1 MSVKVLNQS
10 DAAQRAW
17 RILFALPLVWGV
29 ISVGQSLT
37 ARYSIGIDDQKDL
50 CLKGHHRLF
59 LIDHWDRT
67 FQKEDLIAFKADNRM
82 TPFFSLETIF
92 IKRVKGVEG
101 DEVGQRGDILTVNG
115 QEVGEGFPLTNHP
128 GVTQVIDHRPFKV
141 QPLTYWA
148 MGDQPKS
155 FDSRYWGV
163 VYQQQVVGKAYVLSF

>member
-1 MSVKVLNQS
+1 MSVKVLDES

-17 RILFALPLVWGV
+17 RILFAIPLLWGV

-37 ARYSIGIDDQKDL
+37 ARYSIGFDDQKDL
-50 CLKGHHRLF
+50 CLKGNHRLF

-82 TPFFSLETIF
+82 TPFFSLETTF

-101 DEVGQRGDILTVNG
+101 DEVGKRGEILTVNG
-115 QEVGEGFPLTNHP
+115 QKVGEGFPLTNHP
-128 GVTQVIDHRPFKV
+128 GVTQVIDHRPFRV

-163 VYQQQVVGKAYVLSF
+163 VFSQQVVGKAYVLSF

>member
-1 MSVKVLNQS
+1 MSAEVVNQS
-10 DAAQRAW
+10 AAVQTAW

-50 CLKGHHRLF
+50 CLKGNHRLF

-67 FQKEDLIAFKADNRM
+67 FRKEDLIAFKADNRM

-115 QEVGEGFPLTNHP
+115 QEVGEGFPLTNNP
-128 GVTQVIDHRPFKV
+128 GVTQVIDHHPFRV

>member
-1 MSVKVLNQS
+1 MSVKVLDQS

-50 CLKGHHRLF
+50 CLKGNHRLF

-82 TPFFSLETIF
+82 TPFFSLETTF

-101 DEVGQRGDILTVNG
+101 DEVGKRGEILTVNG
-115 QEVGEGFPLTNHP
+115 QKVGEGFPLTNHP
-128 GVTQVIDHRPFKV
+128 GVTQVIDHRPFRV

-163 VYQQQVVGKAYVLSF
+163 VFSQQVVGKAYVLSF

>member
-1 MSVKVLNQS
+1 MSVKVLDES

-17 RILFALPLVWGV
+17 RILFAIPLLWGV
-29 ISVGQSLT
+29 VSGGHALT
-37 ARYSIGIDDQKDL
+37 SRYSIGIDDQKDL
-50 CLKGHHRLF
+50 CLKGNHRLF

-82 TPFFSLETIF
+82 TPFFSLETTF

-101 DEVGQRGDILTVNG
+101 DEVGKRGEILTVNG
-115 QEVGEGFPLTNHP
+115 QKVGEGFPLTNHP
-128 GVTQVIDHRPFKV
+128 GVTQVIDQRPFRV

-163 VYQQQVVGKAYVLSF
+163 VFSQQVVGKAYVLSF